1 MIKYCFNTDDQ
12 EKLILPKSFALT
24 DLDKLIV
31 MRNIISNLIKD
42 KSYYFTKNCFEI
54 NFLEIDNMTSKNFI
68 NFDIESLFEKKLNYG
83 KIKYEYVHDDEDKVE
98 SYKNNLENKLNNNT
112 QKNML
117 NNDEKLDSDN
127 RLRNTSM
134 SSNTRRI
141 IRQMKSRNVINLEK
155 DKNNKIKFD
164 DTKEKFNLRL
174 VKL

>member
-1 MIKYCFNTDDQ
+1 MIRYSFNTDDQ
-12 EKLILPKSFALT
+12 ERLTLPKSIALT
-24 DLDKLIV
+24 DMDKLIV

-83 KIKYEYVHDDEDKVE
+83 KIKYEYVVYDEDEIE
-98 SYKNNLENKLNNNT
+98 SDKNNFETNPNNT

-117 NNDEKLDSDN
+117 NNDEVLDIDN
-127 RLRNTSM
+127 RIRNTTM
-134 SSNTRRI
+134 SSNTRKI
-141 IRQMKSRNVINLEK
+141 IRQMKSKNVINLEK
-155 DKNNKIKFD
+155 DNNNKIKFD
-164 DTKEKFNLRL
+164 ETKEKFNLRL